1 MYVPVI
7 SLPTLL
13 PPSLNSLNR
22 CSVPYSFKRPL
33 VVFDSLSVLCL
44 KGTLRTL
51 LGLDDYR
58 TKTCKQGVLVP
69 SYLRTIN
76 LVSQTP
82 LKNTVGV
89 LCLSVMIYFY
99 LETDS
104 YSCGYK
110 YMSLLLLESKGQ
122 ELSYDLLTRT
132 NIKSIHFIL
141 TNK

>member
-89 LCLSVMIYFY
+89 LCLYGRFEVKFLTGSSPSFGSTWLYEVSI
-99 LETDS
+99 LE
-104 YSCGYK
+104 
-110 YMSLLLLESKGQ
+110 
-122 ELSYDLLTRT
+122 
-132 NIKSIHFIL
+132 
-141 TNK
+141 